1 MKKWF
6 LGFALLSSINA
17 FAGNGSSGGGNIFGD
32 QLNPWFL
39 QNSKTVK
46 YCVEVDPQFSKLNRT
61 QIIQLIESSISYWK
75 RTFANYSGNFQH
87 DFKFEVK
94 LATQD
99 FILTN
104 CDDATDIKFQ
114 MGFLTEEQK
123 KEIPNYRQL
132 IGLAYRTHYD
142 PINLKGKGFIYIA
155 PEAGALRP
163 ISPLMHQSPWSH
175 GKNLG
180 LEMLITHELGHVFG
194 LQDDHYSF
202 SGLMNAKFAEQI
214 TSKSAIRYMN
224 SVSRKEIP
232 SPLGCNSSFD
242 GDHEVEIEYSDI
254 PGSEGKTINR
264 DIRTELGLP
273 NKFKAR
279 FLSANYL
286 MKILVDGKNFGQVQ
300 LQQFGEVSGGL
311 SDPAITVYLTKKQN
325 VFPSLPD
332 RAYNSHLLA
341 YHLERDITKKGEELK
356 LADGRSYKVFVKYDQ
371 LCMPSIGMIYQDEVH
386 MDIFAGL

>member
-6 LGFALLSSINA
+6 LNFILLSSLSA

-39 QNSKTVK
+39 QNTNSVK
-46 YCVEVDPQFSKLNRT
+46 YCVEVDPQFSKLNKA
-61 QIIQLIESSISYWK
+61 QIVQLIESSINYWK
-75 RTFANYSGNFQH
+75 KTFANYSGNFQY
-87 DFKFEVK
+87 DFVFKVK
-94 LATQD
+94 LATQE
-99 FILTN
+99 FILTD
-104 CDDATDIKFQ
+104 CDESTDLKFQ

-123 KEIPNYRQL
+123 KELPNYRQL

-142 PINLKGKGFIYIA
+142 DVNLKGKGYIYIA
-155 PEAGALRP
+155 PEAGPLRP
-163 ISPLMHQSPWSH
+163 NSTLMHQSPWSY

-202 SGLMNAKFAEQI
+202 FGLMSAKFAEQI
-214 TSKSAIRYMN
+214 TSKSNIIYMN

-242 GDHEVEIEYSDI
+242 GDHEVEIEYTHIS
-254 PGSEGKTINR
+254 GSKFNKINP

-273 NKFKAR
+273 TKFKAR
-279 FLSANYL
+279 FLSSNFL
-286 MKILVDGKNFGQVQ
+286 MKIFVDGKDFGQVQ
-300 LQQFGEVSGGL
+300 LQQYGELSGGL

-325 VFPSLPD
+325 VFQGLPN
-332 RAYNSHLLA
+332 RAFNSHLLA
-341 YHLERDITKKGEELK
+341 YHLERDVTKKGEELK
-356 LADGRSYKVFVKYDQ
+356 LIDGRSFKVFIKYDQ
-371 LCMPSIGMIYQDEVH
+371 SCMPSIGMLYQDEVH